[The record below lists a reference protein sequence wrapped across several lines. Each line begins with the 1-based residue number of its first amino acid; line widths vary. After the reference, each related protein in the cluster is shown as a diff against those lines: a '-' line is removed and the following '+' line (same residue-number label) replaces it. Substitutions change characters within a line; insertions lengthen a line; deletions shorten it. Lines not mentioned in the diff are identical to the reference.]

1 MKYIVRDIPKNGI
14 GDEFD
19 KEFDV
24 LEDAIEE
31 AKNQWDH
38 LTYAEQKKRTVYVLE
53 SVNPDEDADNHFD
66 GNPVWTSEQKYEVD
80 LITYQETNKVISPI
94 DTIVAP
100 TGYTAED
107 YISDCKHNAADD
119 WCEMLKTGDVKLV
132 EID

>member
-24 LEDAIEE
+24 LEDAVEE

-53 SVNPDEDADNHFD
+53 SVNPDEDAENHFD
-66 GNPVWTSEQKYEVD
+66 GNYVWTSEQKYEVD
-80 LITYQETNKVISPI
+80 ITNADGVTSPV
-94 DTIVAP
+94 DTIIAP

-107 YISDCKHNAADD
+107 YISDCERNADDD
-119 WCEMLKTGDVKLV
+119 WCEMLKTGDVELV

>member
-1 MKYIVRDIPKNGI
+1 MKYIVRDVPKNGI

-38 LTYAEQKKRTVYVLE
+38 LTYAEQKKRTVFVME
-53 SVNPDEDADNHFD
+53 SVNPDPDADNHFD
-66 GNPVWTSEQKYEVD
+66 GDPVWTSEQKYEVN
-80 LITYQETNKVISPI
+80 ITYYSNGATSSI
-94 DTIVAP
+94 DSVTAP
-100 TGYTAED
+100 TDYTAED
-107 YISDCKHNAADD
+107 YISDCEHNADDD

>member
-24 LEDAIEE
+24 LEEAIEE

-38 LTYAEQKKRTVYVLE
+38 LTYAEQKKRTVFVME
-53 SVNPDEDADNHFD
+53 SVNPDPDADNHFD
-66 GNPVWTSEQKYEVD
+66 GNLVWTSEQKYAVN
-80 LITYQETNKVISPI
+80 ITYYSNGATSSI
-94 DTIVAP
+94 DSVTAP

-107 YISDCKHNAADD
+107 YISDCQDNTDDD

>member
-1 MKYIVRDIPKNGI
+1 MKYIVRGIPKNGI

-24 LEDAIEE
+24 LEDAIAE

-38 LTYAEQKKRTVYVLE
+38 LTYAEQKKRTVFVME
-53 SVNPDEDADNHFD
+53 SVNPDSDADNHLD
-66 GNPVWTSEQKYEVD
+66 GDPVWTSEQKYVVE

-94 DTIVAP
+94 DNIIAP

-107 YISDCKHNAADD
+107 YISDCQGNADDD
-119 WCEMLKTGDVKLV
+119 WCEMLKTGDVRLV

>member
-1 MKYIVRDIPKNGI
+1 MKYIIRDIPKNEI

-38 LTYAEQKKRTVYVLE
+38 LTYTEQKKRTIFVME
-53 SVNPDEDADNHFD
+53 SVNPDPDADDHFD

-94 DTIVAP
+94 DTIIAP

-107 YISDCKHNAADD
+107 YISDCQGNADDD
-119 WCEMLKTGDVKLV
+119 WCEMLKSGDVELV